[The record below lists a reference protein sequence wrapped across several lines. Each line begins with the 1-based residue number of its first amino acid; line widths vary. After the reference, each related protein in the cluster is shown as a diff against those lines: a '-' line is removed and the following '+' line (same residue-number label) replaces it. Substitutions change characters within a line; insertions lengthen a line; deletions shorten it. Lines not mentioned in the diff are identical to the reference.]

1 MRERGRGRGTD
12 VIWNAPFRDVAL
24 FDMRLRERIFI
35 LTVAWPGRVE
45 VREAYKEVTC
55 QSMLDRPTASV
66 TVKPPEPAG

>member
-1 MRERGRGRGTD
+1 MRERGRRRGTD

-45 VREAYKEVTC
+45 VREAYKEVNC
-55 QSMLDRPTASV
+55 QSMLDLQRA
-66 TVKPPEPAG
+66 